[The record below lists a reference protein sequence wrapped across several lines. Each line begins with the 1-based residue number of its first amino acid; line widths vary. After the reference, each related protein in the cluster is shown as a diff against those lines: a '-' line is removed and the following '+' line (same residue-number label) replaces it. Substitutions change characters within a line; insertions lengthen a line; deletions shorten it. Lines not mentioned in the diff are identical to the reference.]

1 MRVQVPT
8 GIAIL
13 FCIYE
18 IMRKNN
24 ASYCY
29 VTRAKI
35 QILLINIY
43 KIDRCLS
50 DISYHLTRW
59 RKLGILCVQERYGTN
74 PDGTHFNIASNRW
87 FSKAGIYFIISLG
100 KRVFSGLYNHVF
112 KGIKLPRRK
121 HKHLT
126 PKNCKISSRLPR
138 RSTGPPESLGSVV
151 FNSIGTLK

>member
-1 MRVQVPT
+1 MRIRVPT

-29 VTRAKI
+29 VTRPKI
-35 QILLINIY
+35 QSLLSKIY
-43 KIDRCLS
+43 KLDRCLS
-50 DISYHLTRW
+50 DISYHLTKW
-59 RKLGILCVQERYGTN
+59 RKAGILCVEEQFSTK
-74 PDGTHFNIASNRW
+74 PDGTHYNIASNRW
-87 FSKAGIYFIISLG
+87 FSKVGLNFLISLG

-126 PKNCKISSRLPR
+126 PKNYKITSRLPR
-138 RSTGPPESLGSVV
+138 RSAGPPEILKNVV
-151 FNSIGTLK
+151 FDTVATLK